1 MIFKT
6 PFFTYLFDFI
16 EQLILKDDPLGSAV
30 VPVCLPWKASEP
42 TIENLKKFSK
52 LTVTGW
58 GRVTNN
64 NYKSKKAYLELSVA
78 TKTLRKVELPLVI
91 PASEVYNYCRT
102 SNDTTQFCAGGVKGN
117 LGAIF
122 ISIRNRTKFKI
133 TSSSI

>member
-1 MIFKT
+1 M
-6 PFFTYLFDFI
+6 
-16 EQLILKDDPLGSAV
+16 GSAV
-30 VPVCLPWKASEP
+30 VPVCLPWKESEP
-42 TIENLKKFSK
+42 TIENLKKSSK

-78 TKTLRKVELPLVI
+78 TRTLRKVELPLVI
-91 PASEVYNYCRT
+91 PGSEVHNYCRT

-122 ISIRNRTKFKI
+122 IPIRKRIK
-133 TSSSI
+133 

>member
-1 MIFKT
+1 M
-6 PFFTYLFDFI
+6 
-16 EQLILKDDPLGSAV
+16 GSAV
-30 VPVCLPWKASEP
+30 VPVCLPWNASDP

-64 NYKSKKAYLELSVA
+64 NYKAKKAYLELSVA
-78 TKTLRKVELPLVI
+78 TRTLTLVI
-91 PASEVYNYCRT
+91 PDTEVHNYCRT

-122 ISIRNRTKFKI
+122 ISIRNRTKLRRFCFLEEK
-133 TSSSI
+133 T